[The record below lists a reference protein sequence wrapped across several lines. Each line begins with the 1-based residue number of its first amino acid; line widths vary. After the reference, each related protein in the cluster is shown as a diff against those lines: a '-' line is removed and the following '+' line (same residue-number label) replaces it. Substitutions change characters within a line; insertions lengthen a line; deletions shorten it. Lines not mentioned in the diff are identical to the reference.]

1 MSVPQVG
8 HADGNQALALLLLV
22 VSNLL
27 GIVTSQLWLKAVLS
41 TKGGVPPILGF
52 TV

>member
-1 MSVPQVG
+1 MG

-27 GIVTSQLWLKAVLS
+27 GIFTSQLWLKAVLT
-41 TKGGVPPILGF
+41 TKGGYRFLESCSFMKV
-52 TV
+52 